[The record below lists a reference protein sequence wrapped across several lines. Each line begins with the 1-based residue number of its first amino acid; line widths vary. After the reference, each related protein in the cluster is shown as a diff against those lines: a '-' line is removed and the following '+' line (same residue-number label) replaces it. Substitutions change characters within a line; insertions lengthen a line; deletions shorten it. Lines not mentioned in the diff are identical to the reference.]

1 MTKNQLL
8 ALPSLTI
15 SVSGDLTEINL
26 NQSFAEILEDIRSHA
41 DDISYTDES
50 CYHESSTLE
59 VLFCRCMSFLKQL
72 IVELRNRAAD
82 GYLLAKK
89 HLADASLELEWCL
102 VNSISDLDEDECSF
116 TDSKGEHHFYLRNPS
131 DAAKELWTINF

>member
-8 ALPSLTI
+8 ALPSLPI

-26 NQSFAEILEDIRSHA
+26 NQSLAEILEDIRSHA

-72 IVELRNRAAD
+72 IVELSNRAAE
-82 GYLLAKK
+82 GYLLATK
-89 HLADASLELEWCL
+89 HLVDASLELEWCI
-102 VNSISDLDEDECSF
+102 VNSISDLDEDECAF
-116 TDSKGEHHFYLRNPS
+116 TDSMGEHHFYLRNPS
-131 DAAKELWTINF
+131 DAAKELWNINF